1 MTEKEKC
8 CAVCS
13 TMQAEK
19 SLRRNGS
26 RRRCFAYNRTPPS
39 DETRQRELMRRL
51 LGAASERFT
60 ILAPFWCDYGCNTFM
75 GRDDFAGEPRQL
87 ADSPFSEP
95 LKK

>member
-1 MTEKEKC
+1 MLRGLLYDASREELTQERLAAKE
-8 CAVCS
+8 
-13 TMQAEK
+13 
-19 SLRRNGS
+19 L
-26 RRRCFAYNRTPPS
+26 CFAYNRPS

>member
-1 MTEKEKC
+1 MLRGLLYDASREELTQERLAAKEL
-8 CAVCS
+8 S
-13 TMQAEK
+13 
-19 SLRRNGS
+19 
-26 RRRCFAYNRTPPS
+26 FAYNRTPPS

-60 ILAPFWCDYGCNTFM
+60 ILAPFWCDYGCTTFM